1 MRMEPFEFYKMTG
14 GGNDFVIVDNRRG
27 TLSLDEI
34 RSLIPK
40 ICRRR
45 HSVGA
50 DGFILIEPSPRAHF
64 RWRFFNADGSEAEMC
79 GNGGR
84 CVARLAHLLG
94 IAPEELVF
102 ETAVGL
108 VKAVVRG
115 PRVKIWLPPPA
126 EVGRDLKLEL
136 GAEEVSLHFI
146 YTGVPH
152 AVVFVQDLEDV
163 DVTGMGRKIR
173 YHRSFRPAGTN
184 VDFVKV
190 EGEGHLRIRTYERGV
205 EDETLACGT
214 GAVAAALVAHL
225 RGLGSSPTTVVPR
238 GDEPMQVYYRYEE
251 GRFIEVALEGDVR
264 LIYKGRIE
272 EEALW

>member
-1 MRMEPFEFYKMTG
+1 MKLGPLRHFSRHAGLFWPFLVRYRRYYLAGLASLIAVDLINIARPLILGRATDLLVTG
-14 GGNDFVIVDNRRG
+14 GSRTD
-27 TLSLDEI
+27 
-34 RSLIPK
+34 
-40 ICRRR
+40 
-45 HSVGA
+45 
-50 DGFILIEPSPRAHF
+50 
-64 RWRFFNADGSEAEMC
+64 
-79 GNGGR
+79 
-84 CVARLAHLLG
+84 LALLAGLYLALAVLLG
-94 IAPEELVF
+94 LGRYVWRLCF
-102 ETAVGL
+102 M
-108 VKAVVRG
+108 G
-115 PRVKIWLPPPA
+115 PSLR
-126 EVGRDLKLEL
+126 VGRDLRLEL
-136 GAEEVSLHFI
+136 GADEVSLHFI
-146 YTGVPH
+146 DTGVPH
-152 AVVFVQDLEDV
+152 AVVFVQDLEGV